1 MKASK
6 TRYLRG
12 LAALVAL
19 SLVATAC
26 GGDSGDGD
34 LNAQAAAC
42 EPGQVD
48 GDLSFYNWAEYIDPD
63 LITAFEAEYGIDVE
77 YTEYESNES
86 MLAQVEAGG
95 AVYDLVVPSD
105 YMVDT
110 MRQEDLLVEINRA
123 AVPNAVNVGA
133 PFENPPYD
141 PEGKFSL
148 PYQWGTTGIGVSYAA
163 LEALGMED
171 APSWGMIFDPE
182 MSSAFAGRISML
194 DDAPEAISAALKYL
208 GYSIVDVIES
218 NNEAAVMEA
227 GALLKA
233 TNERLAKYD
242 SVNFGDDLVNG
253 EVDIAHGWSGG
264 FFLSFDE
271 ADAWEDY
278 AYVIPV
284 EGGVRW
290 VDNMSIPKTAVAVC
304 SAHTMMDFLL
314 DAERGAQL
322 TNWTFYAS
330 PNEAA
335 TPFITEDIIGDPA
348 IYPPPEVEANLE
360 LIPNQGELALVFQ
373 DQFTQAKG

>member
-1 MKASK
+1 MK
-6 TRYLRG
+6 TRRIT
-12 LAALVAL
+12 ALLLAL
-19 SLVATAC
+19 SLIAVAC
-26 GGDSGDGD
+26 GDGGGEGD

-42 EPGQVD
+42 EPGETD
-48 GDLSFYNWAEYIDPD
+48 GDLSFYNWTEYMDPE
-63 LITAFEAEYGIDVE
+63 LLSAFEAEYGIAVE
-77 YTEYESNES
+77 YTEYESNEA

-95 AVYDLVVPSD
+95 AVYDLVIPSD

-110 MRQEDLLVEINRA
+110 MRQEGLLVEINRD
-123 AVPNAVNVGA
+123 AVPNAKNLGA
-133 PFENPPYD
+133 AFENPPYD
-141 PEGKFSL
+141 PDGQYSL
-148 PYQWGTTGIGVSYAA
+148 AYQWGTTGIGVSYAA
-163 LEALGMED
+163 LEELGMED
-171 APSWGMIFDPE
+171 NPSWSMIFDPAI
-182 MSSAFAGRISML
+182 SSAFGGRISLL
-194 DDAPEAISAALKYL
+194 DDAVEANAAALKYL
-208 GYSIVDVIES
+208 GYSIVDVI
-218 NNEAAVMEA
+218 NNNNTQALEEA
-227 GALLKA
+227 GALLKE

-278 AYVIPV
+278 AYVIPA

-290 VDNMSIPKTAVAVC
+290 VDNMAIPTTAEAVC

-335 TPFITEDIIGDPA
+335 TPFITEDITEDPA

-360 LIPNQGELALVFQ
+360 LIPNTGDLALVIQ
-373 DQFTQAKG
+373 DNFTAAKG

>member
-1 MKASK
+1 MKFRL
-6 TRYLRG
+6 TRITAL
-12 LAALVAL
+12 LVAL
-19 SLVATAC
+19 ALIAAAC
-26 GGDSGDGD
+26 GDGSGDED

-42 EPGQVD
+42 EPGETD
-48 GDLSFYNWAEYIDPD
+48 GDLSFYNWAEYIDPE
-63 LITAFEAEYGIDVE
+63 LITAFEAESGISVE

-86 MLAQVEAGG
+86 MLAQIEAGG

-110 MRQEDLLVEINRA
+110 MRQENLLVEINA
-123 AVPNAVNVGA
+123 DAVPNAKNIDS
-133 PFENPPYD
+133 PFMNPPYD
-141 PEGKFSL
+141 PEGKYSL
-148 PYQWGTTGIGVSYAA
+148 AYQWGTTGIGVSYEA

-171 APSWGMIFDPE
+171 EPSWGMIFDPE
-182 MSSAFAGRISML
+182 ISADFAGSISML

-218 NNEAAVMEA
+218 NNEAAVEEA

-264 FFLSFDE
+264 FFLSFDT

-290 VDNMSIPKTAVAVC
+290 VDNMSIPTTAVAIC
-304 SAHTMMDFLL
+304 SAHTMMNFLL

-330 PNEAA
+330 PNAA
-335 TPFITEDIIGDPA
+335 STPFITEDITGDPA